1 MRHDVEAGPRHAQFK
16 FVYTWPINCTSSM
29 YRSTIGAKNMCTG
42 FAKSFAF
49 MFVVVLVY
57 VLCVCVC
64 ECICVVDIYV

>member
-1 MRHDVEAGPRHAQFK
+1 MRHDVEAGPPHAQFK

-57 VLCVCVC
+57 VLCVC